1 MNAHNP
7 LRRKSTNVS
16 LDPRLIDE
24 AKSLGV
30 NVSRA
35 CEAGLVAELGEA
47 RRQKWIEENRAA
59 IEGWNAWVAKHG
71 LPLAK
76 YRQF

>member
-1 MNAHNP
+1 MNAEKP
-7 LRRKSTNVS
+7 IRRKPTNVS
-16 LDPRLIDE
+16 LDPKLVEE
-24 AKSLGV
+24 AREFGI

-35 CEAGLVAELGEA
+35 CEAGLAAELKEA
-47 RRQKWIEENRAA
+47 RKRKWVEENWEA
-59 IEGWNAWVAKHG
+59 IQSTNERVAKHG

>member
-1 MNAHNP
+1 MNMHKP

-16 LDPRLIDE
+16 LDPRLVEE
-24 AKSLGV
+24 AKVLGV

-35 CEAGLVAELGEA
+35 CEAGLTTELREA
-47 RRQKWIEENRAA
+47 RRKQWIDENRDS
-59 IEGWNAWVAKHG
+59 IEAWNAWVAEHG

>member
-7 LRRKSTNVS
+7 VRRKSTNVS
-16 LDPRLIDE
+16 LDPALVEE
-24 AKSLGV
+24 ARGLGV

-35 CEAGLVAELGEA
+35 CEAGLTAELREA
-47 RRQKWIEENRAA
+47 RRKQWVEENRES
-59 IEGWNAWVAKHG
+59 IEGWNAWVAEHG

>member
-1 MNAHNP
+1 MNAHAP

-16 LDPRLIDE
+16 LDPILVEE
-24 AKSLGV
+24 AKTLGV

-35 CEAGLVAELGEA
+35 CEAGLVAEVKA
-47 RRQKWIEENRAA
+47 IRQMQWIETNWEA
-59 IEGWNAWVAKHG
+59 IQSSNAWVAEHG

-76 YRQF
+76 YRIF

>member
-1 MNAHNP
+1 MNMHKP

-16 LDPRLIDE
+16 LDPRLVEE
-24 AKSLGV
+24 AKALGV

-35 CEAGLVAELGEA
+35 CEAGLQAELKSA
-47 RRQKWIEENRAA
+47 RSKQWVEENWEA
-59 IEGWNAWVAKHG
+59 IQASNAWVAEHG

-76 YRQF
+76 YRMF

>member
-1 MNAHNP
+1 MNPHKP
-7 LRRKSTNVS
+7 LRRRSTNLS
-16 LDPRLIDE
+16 LDPTLVGE
-24 AKSLGV
+24 AKALGV

-35 CEAGLVAELGEA
+35 CESGLLAELKAA
-47 RRQKWIEENRAA
+47 RNKQWADENSEA

>member
-35 CEAGLVAELGEA
+35 CEAGLVAELKAA
-47 RRQKWIEENRAA
+47 RSKQWIEDNWEA
-59 IEGWNAWVAKHG
+59 IQASNAWVAEHG

-76 YRQF
+76 YRMF

>member
-1 MNAHNP
+1 MTIEKP
-7 LRRKSTNVS
+7 IRRKPTNVS
-16 LDPRLIDE
+16 LDPELVAQAREHDI
-24 AKSLGV
+24 

-35 CEAGLVAELGEA
+35 CEAGLAAKVREARKKRWVAENWEA
-47 RRQKWIEENRAA
+47 IQ
-59 IEGWNAWVAKHG
+59 GWNKWVDENG